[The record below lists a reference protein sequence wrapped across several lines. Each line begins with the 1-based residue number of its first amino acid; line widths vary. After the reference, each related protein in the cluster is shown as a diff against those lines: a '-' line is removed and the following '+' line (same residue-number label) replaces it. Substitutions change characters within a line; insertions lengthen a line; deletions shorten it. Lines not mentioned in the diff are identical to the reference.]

1 MNRKEL
7 IDAMAE
13 KAGLSKKDAE
23 SCLSAFMETVVSELK
38 NGGSVSLVGFGSF
51 KVSDR
56 AARDGVNPATGAKM
70 HIPARRVPT
79 FKAGKELKDA
89 L

>member
-13 KAGLSKKDAE
+13 KTGLSKKDTE
-23 SCLSAFMETVVSELK
+23 SCLSAFMETVVGELK
-38 NGGSVSLVGFGSF
+38 DGGSVSLVGFGNF
-51 KVSDR
+51 KVSER
-56 AARDGVNPATGAKM
+56 AAREGINPATREKM

-79 FKAGKELKDA
+79 FKAGKEFKDA